1 MICANFG
8 DIILDGIKMREFTY
22 VITDPNGMHAR
33 PAGSLVKVAA
43 GFTSNIMIEKDGKKA
58 DAKRIMG
65 IMALAIKNGQEVK
78 VTVEGDDENEAAT
91 ELESFMKA
99 NL

>member
-1 MICANFG
+1 MTLPKHSFM
-8 DIILDGIKMREFTY
+8 KQFTY

-33 PAGSLVKVAA
+33 PAGSFCKMAQSYA
-43 GFTSNIMIEKDGKKA
+43 SKITIAKEGREA

-65 IMALAIKNGQEVK
+65 VMQLGIKNGQA
-78 VTVEGDDENEAAT
+78 VTVSVEGEDEEKAAV
-91 ELESFMKA
+91 ELEQFLKE